1 MTIDPVCLE
10 LNSMFPCSRVKT
22 FHRGSAGLYHLFRAI
37 GNKRGTGEVVIPNL
51 CCETVALA
59 ARYAGHEVRF
69 ADIDIRKLCITPQS
83 LAETIT
89 PRTVAVVIVHLFGMA
104 VDANEFDNLRKR
116 HCNVIF
122 IEDVAHAA
130 GGFDK
135 SNREVGSGFDH
146 AMFSFSDSKILGGEG
161 GAIVSHR
168 EDEVS
173 DEFHESEGEAYEGAD
188 LLLALSLRNLVH
200 AIADL
205 HRAGSQG
212 AGREIGEGIW
222 ERFRPMITGGGLFG
236 DRERAASDLRNRLE
250 IAQHRRRIAITYR
263 NGINNPKF
271 LPTPIKQR
279 ETVWRYTIIA
289 ETCDLRRKATEAL
302 RRAGIHA
309 SNHYFPLNRIF
320 NLPSMPESENIGD
333 RLLNLW
339 VDDSVSLSQISAAS
353 KILNQL

>member
-1 MTIDPVCLE
+1 MTIDPICLE
-10 LNSMFPCSRVKT
+10 LNGMFPCSRVKT

-37 GNKRGTGEVVIPNL
+37 RKKRGTGEVVIPNL

-69 ADIDIRKLCITPQS
+69 ADVDSRKLCITPQS
-83 LAETIT
+83 LADIMS
-89 PRTVAVVIVHLFGMA
+89 PRTVAVVIVHLFGMT
-104 VDANEFDNLRKR
+104 VDATNFDTLRKK

-130 GGFDK
+130 GGYNNSDC
-135 SNREVGSGFDH
+135 EVGCGFDH

-173 DEFHESEGEAYEGAD
+173 DEFHESECETCEGAD

-212 AGREIGEGIW
+212 AGSEIGEKIW
-222 ERFRPMITGGGLFG
+222 ERFRPLITGSGTFG
-236 DRERAASDLRNRLE
+236 DRELAAWDLRNRTE
-250 IAQHRRRIAITYR
+250 IGKRRYRRAIAYR
-263 NGINNPKF
+263 DKISNPKF
-271 LPTPIKQR
+271 VSTPIMQR
-279 ETVWRYTIIA
+279 ETVWRFTLIA
-289 ETCDLRRKATEAL
+289 ETNELRRKATDAL
-302 RRAGIHA
+302 RRAGICA
-309 SNHYFPLNRIF
+309 SNHYFPLNRLF
-320 NLPSMPESENIGD
+320 NLPSMSESEKIGD
-333 RLLNLW
+333 KLLNLW
-339 VDDSVSLSQISAAS
+339 VNDSVSHSQISAAT